1 MKEKELPVPGTSGVN
16 QSMQHLLSRPFTLVP
31 ALLASVFL
39 AFSAPAS
46 AQTPAVPSKWEK
58 DIAAFEARDKTNA
71 PPKNAILFIGSS
83 SIRLWKTLAADFP
96 EHQVINRG
104 FGGSQVSDSI
114 EFAERI
120 AFPYAPR
127 LIVMYAGGNDINAKK
142 SPEQV
147 LADFKTFVG
156 KVRVKLPKTRIA
168 FISIAGNPARWV
180 QIDRVRAANKL
191 VADFCKTGENLDY
204 IDTHSQML
212 GSDGQPLPD
221 IFVADRLH
229 MNEKGYVIW
238 KRVVAP
244 HLK

>member
-1 MKEKELPVPGTSGVN
+1 MKRILPRSFAPVS
-16 QSMQHLLSRPFTLVP
+16 
-31 ALLASVFL
+31 ALLALVCLSL
-39 AFSAPAS
+39 IAPAS
-46 AQTPAVPSKWEK
+46 AQTPAGPSKWEK
-58 DIAAFEARDKTNA
+58 DITAFEARDKTNP

-83 SIRLWKTLAADFP
+83 SIRLWKTLEKDFP
-96 EHQVINRG
+96 QHPVINRG
-104 FGGSQVSDSI
+104 FGGSQVSDSV

-120 AFPYAPR
+120 VFPYAPR
-127 LIVMYAGGNDINAKK
+127 LIVMYAGGNDLNAKK

-168 FISIAGNPARWV
+168 FISIAGNPARWA
-180 QIDRVRAANKL
+180 QIEQVRAANKL
-191 VADFCKTGENLDY
+191 VADFCKNGENLDY

-212 GSDGQPLPD
+212 GADGQPLPD

>member
-1 MKEKELPVPGTSGVN
+1 MKRILPRSFAV
-16 QSMQHLLSRPFTLVP
+16 FP
-31 ALLASVFL
+31 AILALICL
-39 AFSAPAS
+39 AFIAPFP
-46 AQTPAVPSKWEK
+46 AQTPAEPSKWEK
-58 DIAAFEARDKTNA
+58 DITAFEARDKTNP

-83 SIRLWKTLAADFP
+83 SIRLWKTLEKDFP
-96 EHQVINRG
+96 QHPVINRG
-104 FGGSQVSDSI
+104 FGGSQVADSV

-120 AFPYAPR
+120 VFPYAPR
-127 LIVMYAGGNDINAKK
+127 LIVMYAGGNDLNAKK

-168 FISIAGNPARWV
+168 FISIAGNPARWA
-180 QIDRVRAANKL
+180 QIERVRAANQL
-191 VADFCKTGENLDY
+191 VADFCKNGENLDY

-212 GSDGQPLPD
+212 GADGQPLPD